1 MKPHLGFCRLSRSDE
16 LFQITVAALCS
27 SADEFEPL
35 VSQEIIQD
43 GYWLHWVK
51 DVLPAEQW
59 LIKHPDD
66 WGDNLL
72 ICLSHENP
80 VVLGPIEPLYSPPLT
95 QNLID
100 VQDYPAIEPL
110 DTQFGLDPKKT
121 VPDSLH
127 EILFGQPLPSETE
140 ITHYQKEVPVLRTYA
155 VLDATKM
162 PYLLLDL
169 LEGSGLHYAS
179 LFQGKAQEDYFRQAP
194 YLVELDENNAFTR
207 QLFTGTKGIL
217 GLWEKSLGSFV
228 RSRSDFDPLRH
239 HLRKFTRLRDEQ
251 NKWYFFRFWEK
262 TSLPALTKGPPAEL
276 AEAILQDSTPS
287 GLVWIVPFPEE
298 ARVITIQ
305 RNPDS
310 KGQPTQSPMIT
321 QAILDA
327 FDQTC
332 IHTQDS
338 LMLKDLLAE
347 HPISQQQEY
356 PIDESQLRNL
366 LKALRDQGFLDS
378 EKRKEALA
386 HFLTAVLQGKEAEAT
401 EILNKIDQGPT
412 IRLWHLNKLIK
423 ESL

>member
-1 MKPHLGFCRLSRSDE
+1 MKPYLGFCRLSRSDD
-16 LFQITVAALCS
+16 LFQITAAALCS
-27 SADEFEPL
+27 NADEFETL
-35 VSQEIIQD
+35 VSREILHD
-43 GYWLHWVK
+43 GYWLHWVN

-59 LIKHPDD
+59 LVKHPDG
-66 WGDNLL
+66 WGESLL
-72 ICLSHENP
+72 NCLSDDCP
-80 VVLGPIEPLYSPPLT
+80 VILAPIAPLDIPPSIIIEV
-95 QNLID
+95 N
-100 VQDYPAIEPL
+100 DYPNIEPL
-110 DTQFGLDPKKT
+110 DSQFGVDPKKG
-121 VPDSLH
+121 VPDCLH
-127 EILFGQPLPSETE
+127 EIVFGQPSPSEAETS
-140 ITHYQKEVPVLRTYA
+140 HYQQQVPRLNTYA
-155 VLDATKM
+155 ILDATKM

-169 LEGSGLHYAS
+169 LEGSGLRYAS
-179 LFQGKAQEDYFRQAP
+179 LFQGKAQEEYFRQAP

-207 QLFTGTKGIL
+207 QLFTGVKGIL
-217 GLWEKSLGSFV
+217 GLWEKSLGSFA
-228 RSRSDFDPLRH
+228 RSRSDFDSLRH

-401 EILNKIDQGPT
+401 QILNKIDQGPT